1 MFLFNG
7 MSAQVMFYR
16 KALEKV
22 GVEMQVVRHGSYK
35 GAVEP
40 FLRDD
45 LSDENREQIEAYVGA
60 LWGKIVEDISES
72 RGISVEKLNQ
82 IADDLESI
90 DSEKLVETGMI
101 DGLIYYDEMLGL
113 MKQRLGV
120 DEEDDLESVSLKNYK
135 DVPEKKKKE
144 YSRDKVAVIYAMGT
158 VVDGNAGEGY
168 ISSERISKALRKARR
183 DKSVKAIVFRI
194 NSGGGSGSASD
205 VIHRE
210 VMLAAQEKTLVV
222 SMGDMAASGGYYIAA
237 PADTILAEPSTIT
250 GSIGVF
256 GLFPNVQK
264 LMNDKLGIS
273 TDVVKTNKNAN
284 ILDPMTPFDP
294 DQRVII
300 QKMIDNFY
308 TNFVTVVA
316 EGRGKTY
323 EEIDAI
329 AGGRV
334 WAGSDALELGLID
347 MYGGLKKSI
356 EVAAEMAGLESYRVE
371 ALPRLE
377 DPMTILMRQLTGGS
391 LARTDRILR
400 RELGEGYQAYRKIQ
414 EIQKLRGIQAIMP
427 YDIEVH

>member
-1 MFLFNG
+1 
-7 MSAQVMFYR
+7 
-16 KALEKV
+16 
-22 GVEMQVVRHGSYK
+22 
-35 GAVEP
+35 
-40 FLRDD
+40 
-45 LSDENREQIEAYVGA
+45 
-60 LWGKIVEDISES
+60 
-72 RGISVEKLNQ
+72 
-82 IADDLESI
+82 
-90 DSEKLVETGMI
+90 
-101 DGLIYYDEMLGL
+101 
-113 MKQRLGV
+113 
-120 DEEDDLESVSLKNYK
+120 
-135 DVPEKKKKE
+135 
-144 YSRDKVAVIYAMGT
+144 
-158 VVDGNAGEGY
+158 
-168 ISSERISKALRKARR
+168 
-183 DKSVKAIVFRI
+183 
-194 NSGGGSGSASD
+194 
-205 VIHRE
+205 
-210 VMLAAQEKTLVV
+210 
-222 SMGDMAASGGYYIAA
+222 
-237 PADTILAEPSTIT
+237 
-250 GSIGVF
+250 
-256 GLFPNVQK
+256 

-377 DPMTILMRQLTGGS
+377 DPMTILMKQLTGGS

-414 EIQKLRGIQAIMP
+414 EIQKLQGIQAIMP